1 MGKAVEYLVCG
12 LVPHVRTLSTKRGSV
27 DSLKVSSSHGL
38 SPKAVHIRLT
48 VGWDIPSDFASPLRR
63 VSSFLRQLLHRNTV
77 SVGSSFGSLIHATV
91 GSAGGSGRL
100 RTKRSGWAA

>member
-1 MGKAVEYLVCG
+1 MGQTLAELKQAMADYAECFDAALVAPA
-12 LVPHVRTLSTKRGSV
+12 LL
-27 DSLKVSSSHGL
+27 
-38 SPKAVHIRLT
+38 PKAL
-48 VGWDIPSDFASPLRR
+48 SDAGARR

-77 SVGSSFGSLIHATV
+77 SGSSFGSLIHATV